1 MLVSVVVLSLQLKA
15 KCEAVATMKCFPEAE
30 TEPVICRKIDGIA
43 EVITTTKSLIT
54 QLTAEGRQIL
64 AHRKKQAAE
73 SKMEAEA
80 KAEAKAEARMRYE
93 NEIEAE
99 AKAEAERLAHER
111 MRRVEQ
117 KQAKRLRDQARA
129 KARERAAIRERDATE
144 AKRQVNARKAHEL
157 DAAIDSREAR
167 RRAARKAR
175 KVEERKLAAIDTDD
189 EDLNSFLLDLSGTGG
204 VQPA

>member
-1 MLVSVVVLSLQLKA
+1 MIVVVLLLQLEA
-15 KCEAVATMKCFPEAE
+15 KCEAAATMKCFPEAE

-93 NEIEAE
+93 NEIEP
-99 AKAEAERLAHER
+99 KAEAERLAHER

-144 AKRQVNARKAHEL
+144 AKRQVNARKAREL